1 MLKFEIWM
9 RKFNNYIAKQINQ
22 SLNLYYQEIDRGG
35 SITAHA
41 ALDQTMV
48 VLLDPSDDPDDI
60 LRQNRNREK
69 QYMFDYVFD
78 AIATQEE
85 VYEKTTKGILRVETN
100 LCAIGSTVKTK
111 LFPA

>member
-1 MLKFEIWM
+1 MGNPLLPPIHSFIHPLKEV
-9 RKFNNYIAKQINQ
+9 
-22 SLNLYYQEIDRGG
+22 DRGG
-35 SITAHA
+35 TVTAHA

-60 LRQNRNREK
+60 LRQNRTREK

-85 VYEKTTKGILRVETN
+85 VYEKTTKGLSV
-100 LCAIGSTVKTK
+100 
-111 LFPA
+111 

>member
-1 MLKFEIWM
+1 
-9 RKFNNYIAKQINQ
+9 
-22 SLNLYYQEIDRGG
+22 
-35 SITAHA
+35 
-41 ALDQTMV
+41 MV

-85 VYEKTTKGILRVETN
+85 VYEKTTKGISKSRDEPLCDWIYCQNETSFVPCMREQRHISIWN
-100 LCAIGSTVKTK
+100 RE
-111 LFPA
+111 

>member
-1 MLKFEIWM
+1 MATANPGSRSFPTPEMSPLTVALRIRPISEE
-9 RKFNNYIAKQINQ
+9 
-22 SLNLYYQEIDRGG
+22 EIDRGG
-35 SITAHA
+35 TITAHA

-78 AIATQEE
+78 PIATQEE
-85 VYEKTTKGILRVETN
+85 VYEKTTKGECR
-100 LCAIGSTVKTK
+100 IGICVGVT
-111 LFPA
+111 